1 MLICHTHFSFV
12 RFPTVNCQL
21 LSGWNPNTEKDRSLV
36 LCQVLPVSDHY
47 LVSYFQLSLTD
58 WFSTQG
64 PDPALWHKSQQS
76 VRMSFVSSNGSFL
89 LLKIW
94 ILLLSGFVFCKL
106 SFYKWLYFP
115 SIKQSGGGAIVITH
129 PSPLGKAPLFCVVAR
144 GLLPQKTQS
153 WYPLPSIV
161 TGLGLEPD
169 PRESSL
175 RSICTNTINTW
186 RESKV

>member
-1 MLICHTHFSFV
+1 MDPRNHDCRKQNVDSATTRKAFSWKSRWGRGPEVWPIKVQHTRGKFSSGKWLVWMEPKSETLIIINHGIYAHLSHTHFSFV

-89 LLKIW
+89 LLKI
-94 ILLLSGFVFCKL
+94 
-106 SFYKWLYFP
+106 
-115 SIKQSGGGAIVITH
+115 
-129 PSPLGKAPLFCVVAR
+129 
-144 GLLPQKTQS
+144 
-153 WYPLPSIV
+153 
-161 TGLGLEPD
+161 
-169 PRESSL
+169 
-175 RSICTNTINTW
+175 
-186 RESKV
+186 